1 MMGYR
6 FGMMWGWVVGFIVL
20 ILLIGLVVFAI
31 VKAAG
36 SSGRRRYCDNFDETR
51 KAMELLNQKL
61 ANGEIDEE
69 EYKRKKGLLKS

>member
-20 ILLIGLVVFAI
+20 IVIIGLVVFAI
-31 VKAAG
+31 VKAADN
-36 SSGRRRYCDNFDETR
+36 SGRPKYSSYDETR
-51 KAMELLNQKL
+51 RAMELLNQRL

-69 EYKRKKGLLKS
+69 EYKRKKDLLKS